1 MAEHTRTAARRTT
14 TRRTTKFL
22 KPAARE
28 LVRARVLACEQISPS
43 FVRVTV
49 GGERLSTIAPM
60 GFDQWFRML
69 FPDTGRR
76 TLHLPEAAGDDQWW
90 PQLQAMPDDIRP
102 LLRNYT
108 IRRYRT
114 AGSGRFGDTAEI
126 DIDFAVHGDLGPASV
141 WADAA
146 RPGDE
151 VGVLDEGIVYQPVQD
166 ARWQLLV
173 GDDSALPALAGILD
187 SMEFDGRVDVFVE
200 VAHPD
205 DVAAQDLRAG
215 FGVRIHPV
223 VRPDPDARPGVSV
236 TEAVR
241 SAALPD
247 GPGYAFVA
255 GESGLVTGVRRHLV
269 RDRGLPKSAV
279 TFTGYWNHGA
289 AAY

>member
-1 MAEHTRTAARRTT
+1 MAERARTA

-22 KPAARE
+22 KPATRE
-28 LVRARVLACEQISPS
+28 LVRARVLASERISPS

-49 GGERLSTIAPM
+49 GGERLSSITPM

-69 FPDTGRR
+69 FPDSGQSA
-76 TLHLPEAAGDDQWW
+76 LHLPTADDDQWW

-102 LLRNYT
+102 VLRNYT

-114 AGSGRFGDTAEI
+114 AGEGRFGDTAEI
-126 DIDFAVHGDLGPASV
+126 DIDFASHGDLGPASV
-141 WADAA
+141 WADTT

-151 VGVLDEGIVYQPVQD
+151 LGLLDEGIVYQPLPG

-173 GDDSALPALAGILD
+173 GDESALPALAGILD
-187 SMEFDGRVDVFVE
+187 SVESDLPVEVFVE
-200 VAHPD
+200 VAHAD
-205 DVAAQDLRAG
+205 DVAAQDLRTG
-215 FGVRIHPV
+215 PNVRVHPI
-223 VRPDPDARPGVSV
+223 VRSDPQTRPGAAV
-236 TEAVR
+236 TDAVR
-241 SAALPD
+241 AAVLPD
-247 GPGYAFVA
+247 EPGYAFVA

-269 RDRGLPKSAV
+269 RDRGLPKSTV